1 MALKKARLS
10 EGFDLTGA
18 EISTLEL
25 LAAGKTPATIAN
37 LLGLKPASIRQR
49 LKTIYEKAGVSG
61 QVELVAFYNAL

>member
-10 EGFDLTGA
+10 EGFDLTGT